1 MHYYVRHGI
10 DDLLEV
16 YCDSS
21 SDSPNIVLLPVT
33 GIIFNRCN
41 VGESGVKRTHGAR
54 MNSPI
59 SLK

>member
-21 SDSPNIVLLPVT
+21 SDSPKIVLLPVT
-33 GIIFNRCN
+33 GIIFID
-41 VGESGVKRTHGAR
+41 A
-54 MNSPI
+54 M
-59 SLK
+59 

>member
-21 SDSPNIVLLPVT
+21 SDSPKIVLLPVT
-33 GIIFNRCN
+33 GIIFIDAMLRYL
-41 VGESGVKRTHGAR
+41 GESGF
-54 MNSPI
+54 
-59 SLK
+59 